1 MQMYFRGF
9 SKKHFEAILALCVHS
24 RVAELY
30 SLEKASLNLLDPVPA
45 QVKSLDLP
53 FIQTR

>member
-1 MQMYFRGF
+1 MYFRGF
-9 SKKHFEAILALCVHS
+9 SKKHFEAVLALYVHS

-30 SLEKASLNLLDPVPA
+30 SVEKASLNLLDLVPA
-45 QVKSLDLP
+45 QVKSLDFP